1 MDGVATERLPR
12 SDELRVEGECR
23 VDVMRFT
30 VVDPQG
36 TVSFVA
42 HTSAA
47 VALTASCAHDPATL
61 TDLLTVSKKY
71 DRGLY
76 DIVTNGLSVFD
87 EHNVPGDT
95 RAIAAQLTQ
104 LPPRE
109 TPVFRVLD
117 EQTREASLRPVRAG
131 AILFNLVRKRIVQ
144 ITNTDEV
151 LARSGEVNYHNGKFL
166 SRRVFDY
173 ELPPHW
179 SIVP

>member
-1 MDGVATERLPR
+1 
-12 SDELRVEGECR
+12 
-23 VDVMRFT
+23 MRFT
-30 VVDPQG
+30 VVDPRG

-42 HTSAA
+42 HTSVA
-47 VALTASCAHDPATL
+47 VALTAACAEDPATL
-61 TDLLTVSKKY
+61 SELLVASRRY

-76 DIVTNGLSVFD
+76 DTVTNGLAVFD

-95 RAIAAQLTQ
+95 RRILGQLAE

-117 EQTREASLRPVRAG
+117 EQTREASLQPVRAG
-131 AILFNLVRKRIVQ
+131 AILFNLLRKRIVQ
-144 ITNTDEV
+144 IANTDEV
-151 LARSGEVNYHNGKFL
+151 LARAGEVNYHNGKFL

>member
-1 MDGVATERLPR
+1 MVCAVLAQ
-12 SDELRVEGECR
+12 GEYL

-30 VVDPQG
+30 VVDSQG

-47 VALTASCAHDPATL
+47 VALTAACAQDPATL
-61 TDLLTVSKKY
+61 ADLLTASRKY
-71 DRGLY
+71 DRSLY
-76 DIVTNGLSVFD
+76 DIVTNGLAVFD
-87 EHNVPGDT
+87 EHNLPGDT
-95 RAIAAQLTQ
+95 RMITTQLAQLA
-104 LPPRE
+104 PRD

-117 EQTREASLRPVRAG
+117 AQTREASLQPVRAG

-144 ITNTDEV
+144 IANTDEV

-166 SRRVFDY
+166 SRRVFEY